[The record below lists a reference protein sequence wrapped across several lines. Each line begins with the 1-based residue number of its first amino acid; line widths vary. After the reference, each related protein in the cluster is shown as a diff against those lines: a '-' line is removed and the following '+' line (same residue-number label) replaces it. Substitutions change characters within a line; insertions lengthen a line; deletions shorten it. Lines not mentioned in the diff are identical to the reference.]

1 MKNVK
6 LVLDKGKQ
14 LFQFRIESDTEN
26 LNSFPTRYL
35 DVWDVL
41 KPLSSYGTS
50 NIAALITS
58 GGCWL

>member
-14 LFQFRIESDTEN
+14 LFQFRVESVVIFIDTEN

-35 DVWDVL
+35 DVWNVF
-41 KPLSSYGTS
+41 KPLSS
-50 NIAALITS
+50 S
-58 GGCWL
+58 GGCWLQP